1 MLVSEV
7 HRVMPAEKGGRRRER
22 DDSGD
27 ERLDSTSCAS
37 TSTLASLRDLE
48 SSSLQLIEDGD
59 PFDWCIDALY
69 EKRCALGHYTL
80 ECFPTLSCSLILY
93 ASVIKQS
100 VTNVVFALFAEQLRG
115 RGPWRGWSLCWVFS
129 TFMTAL

>member
-1 MLVSEV
+1 
-7 HRVMPAEKGGRRRER
+7 MPAQKGGRRRER

-48 SSSLQLIEDGD
+48 NNDLQLLEDGD
-59 PFDWCIDALY
+59 PFDRCIDALY
-69 EKRCALGHYTL
+69 EKRCALRHYTL
-80 ECFPTLSCSLILY
+80 ECFPTVSCWLKLY
-93 ASVIKQS
+93 AGVEKKP
-100 VTNVVFALFAEQLRG
+100 VTNVVFALFAEHPRG

-129 TFMTAL
+129 TSMTAL